1 MTLLFPFNSGL
12 PARLT
17 AAFLREDLG
26 SQEAERKKS
35 RGERER
41 EGQREG
47 GKETNWNEG
56 VSERELRSEVKSLT
70 GHFVGLRL

>member
-1 MTLLFPFNSGL
+1 M
-12 PARLT
+12 
-17 AAFLREDLG
+17 AAKRQRGE
-26 SQEAERKKS
+26 KS

-70 GHFVGLRL
+70 GHFAGLRL